1 MFEVLAPIGAGGL
14 MSSMGQDSAN
24 QSNWNISQASNAMN
38 IAEAKKNREFQA
50 QQAQKQMDFQS
61 AQIQNQMGFQERM
74 SNTAKQREVADLKAA
89 GLNPILA
96 ANSGA
101 STPTGGAASGAAGS
115 GAQASTSAPRME
127 NIMNG
132 IANSAMQSVQ
142 MYQQLKMNEADIALK
157 KAQQKSAE
165 MDAHV
170 KSKDVP
176 KADFMNDIYDIV
188 RPLVNDAKK
197 YWNPPSSAKQQ
208 KTIQL
213 RSGD

>member
-1 MFEVLAPIGAGGL
+1 
-14 MSSMGQDSAN
+14 
-24 QSNWNISQASNAMN
+24 MN

-157 KAQQKSAE
+157 DAQKKSAL

-197 YWNPPSSAKQQ
+197 YWNPASSAKQQ

>member
-1 MFEVLAPIGAGGL
+1 MFEVLAPIVAGGF
-14 MSSMGQDSAN
+14 MSAMGQDSAN
-24 QSNWNISQASNAMN
+24 QNNWAIAQASNAMN
-38 IAEAKKNREFQA
+38 IAEAKRNREFQA

-61 AQIQNQMGFQERM
+61 AQIQNQMSFQERM

-157 KAQQKSAE
+157 DAQKKSAL

-197 YWNPPSSAKQQ
+197 YWNPASSAKQQ